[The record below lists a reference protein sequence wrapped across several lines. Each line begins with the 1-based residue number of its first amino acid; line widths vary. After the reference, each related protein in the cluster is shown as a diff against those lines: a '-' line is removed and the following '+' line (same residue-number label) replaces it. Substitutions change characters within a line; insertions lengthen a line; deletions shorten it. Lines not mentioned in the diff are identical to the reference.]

1 MGINLKH
8 NGAGAEVLYQLLL
21 CEVITKHIK
30 MLGVKDPLI
39 LLFHRKLTGN
49 N

>member
-30 MLGVKDPLI
+30 MLGVI
-39 LLFHRKLTGN
+39 LLVVLYCYFTEN
-49 N
+49 